1 MTTHDD
7 THTGLGR
14 LKGRTVLVFGAGSS
28 GPGWGNGK
36 AAAVAYAREGAT
48 VVAVDVGRAA
58 AQETAEIIA
67 GEGGSCLP
75 FAADVTVSAEIERIV
90 AETVARCGRI
100 DVLHNNVGR
109 TVMGGPIELDEAQWH
124 AQIDVNL
131 TSVFLSCKHVL
142 PVMLRQGKGAIV
154 NVSSLAA
161 IRYTGY
167 PYIGYYAAKAGV
179 NQMTAALAL
188 QHAAEGIRVNAVMP
202 GSIDTP
208 LIHAQI
214 AGRYASDAEMVRQ
227 RDAACPTGKMG
238 TAWDVARAAVFLAS
252 DEARYINGVCLP
264 VDGGMHCRAQ

>member
-7 THTGLGR
+7 GHVGLGR

-36 AAAVAYAREGAT
+36 AAAVAFAREGAT
-48 VVAVDVGRAA
+48 VVAVDVAIAA
-58 AQETAEIIA
+58 ARETAEIIA
-67 GEGGSCLP
+67 SEGGTCLAL
-75 FAADVTVSAEIERIV
+75 AADVTASAEVEGIV
-90 AETVARCGRI
+90 ATTVERFGRI

-109 TVMGGPIELDEAQWH
+109 TVMGGAIDLTEADWR

-131 TSVFLSCKHVL
+131 TSAFLTCKHVL
-142 PVMLRQGKGAIV
+142 PVMLRQRAGAIV

-167 PYIGYYAAKAGV
+167 PYLGYYAAKAGL
-179 NQMTAALAL
+179 NQLTAALAL
-188 QHAAEGIRVNAVMP
+188 QHAADGVRVNAVMP

-214 AGRYASDAEMVRQ
+214 AGRYASDEEMVR
-227 RDAACPTGKMG
+227 RRNAACPTGRMG
-238 TAWDVARAAVFLAS
+238 TAWDVARAAIFLAS
-252 DEARYINGVCLP
+252 DEAAYVNGVCLP
-264 VDGGMHCRAQ
+264 VDGGLHCRAQ